1 MIRLVAAALW
11 CALAS
16 LGASYATAYW
26 KLHKAGAET
35 ADAGKEI
42 IEQKKTRIINVPMIV
57 DGQVKG
63 YIVAQFV
70 YVVDANAA
78 RALGAAPENFL
89 IDEAFRIIYAD
100 DALDFRQ
107 LKKFDLA
114 KFAQELHARVRQRL
128 KSDAVKEVLVGDFNF
143 VSREQVRQ

>member
-1 MIRLVAAALW
+1 MIRLVAVALW
-11 CALAS
+11 CALAG

-26 KLHKAGAET
+26 KLHKAGA
-35 ADAGKEI
+35 DSSHAGKEI
-42 IEQKKTRIINVPMIV
+42 IEQKKTRVINVPMIV

-63 YIVAQFV
+63 YIVAQFI
-70 YVVDANAA
+70 YVVDASAA
-78 RALGAAPENFL
+78 KALGAAPENFL

-114 KFAQELHARVRQRL
+114 KFARELHVRVKDRL
-128 KSDAVKEVLVGDFNF
+128 KNDAVKEVLVGDFNF